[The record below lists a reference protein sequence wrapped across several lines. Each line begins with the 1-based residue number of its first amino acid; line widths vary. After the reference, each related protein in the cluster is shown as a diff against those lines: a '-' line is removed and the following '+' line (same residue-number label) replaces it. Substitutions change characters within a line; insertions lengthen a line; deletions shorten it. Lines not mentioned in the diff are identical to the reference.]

1 MSYSNSTAL
10 SLLTS
15 LNNSSNSSTNS
26 LLAALYGGGGPAS
39 SANPVDALKQA
50 EKNQTKGVA
59 AAANEPQTA
68 REIKAFRAAV
78 AKGPD
83 AKTLLANPIAR
94 KVLLTANGL
103 GSQADYAGL
112 VSKAL
117 LSDTSKPGSLAS
129 KLADTK
135 WLDMAKTYDFANKG
149 LGVLQDPTVLNTIT
163 NGYAE
168 VAWRTSL
175 DQTTPGLSNALDFR
189 SRAATIKTADQVLGD
204 PTFRDVITTALGIPK
219 EIAFQSLQTQEK
231 AITDHIDLTKF
242 AKPAFVD
249 QFVNRYLVQAG
260 LNANSSGTQTQ
271 SPGLLV

>member
-15 LNNSSNSSTNS
+15 LNSSTSSSTYN
-26 LLAALYGGGGPAS
+26 LLSAIYGGGQAS
-39 SANPVDALKQA
+39 SGNPIQALQQA
-50 EKNQTKGVA
+50 ETNQTKGIA
-59 AAANEPQTA
+59 AAAKDPQTA
-68 REIKAFRAAV
+68 RELATFRAAV

-103 GSQADYAGL
+103 GSQTDYAGL

-117 LSDTSKPGSLAS
+117 LSDTSTTGSVAS
-129 KLADTK
+129 KLTDTK
-135 WLDMAKTYDFANKG
+135 WLATAKLYDFANKG
-149 LGVLQDPTVLNTIT
+149 LSVLQDPNVLNTIT
-163 NGYAE
+163 SGYAE

-189 SRAATIKTADQVLGD
+189 SRASTITGVDQVLGD
-204 PTFRDVITTALGIPK
+204 ATFRNVITTALGIPK
-219 EIAFQSLQTQEK
+219 EIAFQSLQAQEK

-242 AKPAFVD
+242 SKPAFVD
-249 QFVNRYLVQAG
+249 QFIARYLVQAG
-260 LNANSSGTQTQ
+260 INANTTQ
-271 SPGLLV
+271 SQSTGLLV

>member
-1 MSYSNSTAL
+1 MSYSSSTAL
-10 SLLTS
+10 SLLTA
-15 LNNSSNSSTNS
+15 LNNSSNSSTNN
-26 LLAALYGGGGPAS
+26 LLAALYGGGQTS
-39 SANPVDALKQA
+39 SANPVDALRQA

-112 VSKAL
+112 VSRAL
-117 LSDTSKPGSLAS
+117 LSDTSKSNSLAS
-129 KLADTK
+129 KLSDTK
-135 WLDMAKTYDFANKG
+135 WLDTAKTYDFANKG
-149 LGVLQDPTVLNTIT
+149 LSVLQDPTVLSTIT

-175 DQTTPGLSNALDFR
+175 DQTTPGLSYALDFR
-189 SRAATIKTADQVLGD
+189 SRASTIKTVDQVLGD
-204 PTFRDVITTALGIPK
+204 KTLREVITTALGIPK
-219 EIAFQSLQTQEK
+219 QIAFQSLQTQEK
-231 AITDHIDLTKF
+231 VITDHIDLTKF
-242 AKPAFVD
+242 SKPAFVD

-260 LNANSSGTQTQ
+260 INANSGGNQTQ
-271 SPGLLV
+271 SSGLLV